1 MRADVTSSD
10 RELDNTMTLSA
21 LVLGGMPER
30 DFFDRYWRSRFLY
43 VPGGGSHLLEMMP
56 SLEEVEAVL
65 GNDALDESEAFR
77 YLSFPRDAR
86 PIFRTWVAA
95 QTRPRRDL
103 REPVNLVD
111 TLRCFPK
118 MRAFAEELD
127 AHFSSGIHLQLFYG
141 ASHEGLLPHS
151 DINDSFILQIV
162 GRKRWRVRDV
172 PPDEPL
178 KRGDAGGELPPGS
191 DSYELKPGDV
201 LYKPSGGVHA
211 TESLEVP
218 TLSLTASIVT
228 YTAWEVLLGFL
239 KDHYPSDPAWLER
252 FPLGLD
258 GLGDEALEARIASAC
273 EELSRGMPR
282 LDELQSWWKARSRE
296 VPIRPLY

>member
-1 MRADVTSSD
+1 MRADVTSSEPERD
-10 RELDNTMTLSA
+10 DTMTLST

-43 VPGGGSHLLEMMP
+43 VPGGGTHLLETMP
-56 SLEEVEAVL
+56 SIAEVEAVL
-65 GNDALDESEAFR
+65 GNAAVDEADAFR
-77 YLSFPRDAR
+77 FLSFPGDAR
-86 PIFRTWVAA
+86 PIFRTWVA
-95 QTRPRRDL
+95 TETERRRDP

-118 MRAFAEELD
+118 MRAFADELD
-127 AHFSSGIHLQLFYG
+127 AHFSSGIHLQIFYA

-151 DINDSFILQIV
+151 DINDSFILQIA

-178 KRGDAGGELPPGS
+178 KRGDAGGELPPGA
-191 DSYELKPGDV
+191 DTYVMTAGDI

-211 TESLEVP
+211 TESMEVP
-218 TLSLTASIVT
+218 TLSLTASVVT

-252 FPLGLD
+252 FPLGID
-258 GLGDEALEARIASAC
+258 GLRDQALEERIAGAC
-273 EELSRGMPR
+273 EGLSGHLPR
-282 LDELQSWWKARSRE
+282 LEELRDWWKARRRD

>member
-10 RELDNTMTLSA
+10 PKIDDTMTLSA

-30 DFFDRYWRSRFLY
+30 DFFERYWRSRFLH
-43 VPGGGSHLLEMMP
+43 VPGGGSHLLGMMP
-56 SLEEVEAVL
+56 SLEEVQAVL
-65 GNDALDESEAFR
+65 DNDALDESGAFR

-95 QTRPRRDL
+95 GTRSGRDL

-118 MRAFAEELD
+118 LRHFADGLD

-141 ASHEGLLPHS
+141 ASPEGLLPHS

-162 GRKRWRVRDV
+162 GRKHWRVRDV

-211 TESLEVP
+211 TQSVDVP
-218 TLSLTASIVT
+218 SLSLTASIVT

-258 GLGDEALEARIASAC
+258 DLRDEALEARIASAC
-273 EELSRGMPR
+273 EGLSGRMPR
-282 LDELQSWWKARSRE
+282 LEELQKWWKARSRE
-296 VPIRPLY
+296 IPIRPLY

>member
-1 MRADVTSSD
+1 
-10 RELDNTMTLSA
+10 
-21 LVLGGMPER
+21 
-30 DFFDRYWRSRFLY
+30 
-43 VPGGGSHLLEMMP
+43 MMP
-56 SLEEVEAVL
+56 SMEEVQAVL
-65 GNDALDESEAFR
+65 RNDAVDESEAFR

-86 PIFRTWVAA
+86 PIFRTWIAA
-95 QTRPRRDL
+95 GTPRRRDPG
-103 REPVNLVD
+103 EPVNLVD

-118 MRAFAEELD
+118 LRAFAEELD
-127 AHFSSGIHLQLFYG
+127 AHFSSGIHLQLFH
-141 ASHEGLLPHS
+141 AESHEGLLPHS

-191 DSYELKPGDV
+191 DCYELKPGDI

-239 KDHYPSDPAWLER
+239 RDHYPSDPAWLER
-252 FPLGLD
+252 FPLELD
-258 GLGDEALEARIASAC
+258 GLRDEAVEARIASAC
-273 EELSRGMPR
+273 EGLSGHVPR
-282 LDELQSWWKARSRE
+282 LEELRDWWRARSRE